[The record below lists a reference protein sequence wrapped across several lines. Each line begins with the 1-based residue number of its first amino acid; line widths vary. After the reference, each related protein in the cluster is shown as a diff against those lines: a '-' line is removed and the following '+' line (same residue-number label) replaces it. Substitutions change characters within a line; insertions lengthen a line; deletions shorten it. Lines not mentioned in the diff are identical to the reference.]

1 VTNAPLPHRQRG
13 AASLAVVMV
22 LFFILAMVAAYTN
35 RNLIFEQRTSAN
47 SYRSAR
53 SLAAADAGVDWTIA
67 MLNGGAIGTACT
79 SAGATDEFRTRYL
92 TLQPDGSFKAV
103 DWPTVFA
110 ADFPE
115 GPKTIQAQPSCS
127 GVEGGG
133 WACSCPILSPPAQ
146 LDAAN
151 SEHPTFTVKFAD
163 SSPGVVV
170 LKVRACNSSRAGTIT
185 SSNVN
190 DFGSCHV
197 VDVDPGVPGFQK
209 YVQVDAMTVLRT
221 SLGLVSALPIPP
233 SAALTVAGSI
243 NQSGGMLTAI
253 NPDPMTGLA
262 LHAGGTIDGAPAT
275 VTLKGPA
282 GSTAIL
288 EAPSDKDLSDIDADD
303 FFRKALGLPAD
314 KYKEQP
320 AAVTI
325 ECGAGCAA
333 NAAVLPVLAKGPT
346 RVIFINGNLDLD
358 DATIGSTATPAI
370 LVVTGNVTVSGLI
383 DLKGVLFVGGNLN
396 WTSASGKVNGAVIVG
411 GDYTGTGNAT
421 IAYDRNI
428 VQRIHK
434 GYGSF
439 VRIPG
444 TWHMES

>member
-1 VTNAPLPHRQRG
+1 VTNALLRSRQLG

-35 RNLIFEQRTSAN
+35 RNLVFEQRTSAN

-79 SAGATDEFRTRYL
+79 SDGATDDFRTRYL
-92 TLQPDGSFKAV
+92 TVQPDGSFKAV
-103 DWPTVFA
+103 TWPTIFA
-110 ADFPE
+110 AALPG
-115 GPKTIQAQPSCS
+115 GPARIQAQPSCS
-127 GVEGGG
+127 GVKGGG
-133 WACSCPILSPPAQ
+133 WACNCPIVTPPAQ

-151 SEHPTFTVKFAD
+151 AEEPTFTVKFAAT
-163 SSPGVVV
+163 SPGVVV

-190 DFGSCHV
+190 EFGSCHV
-197 VDVDPGVPGFQK
+197 VDIDPGVPGFQK

-221 SLGLVSALPIPP
+221 SLGLVSALPVPP

-243 NQSGGMLTAI
+243 NQTGGTLTAI
-253 NPDPMTGLA
+253 NPDPITGLA
-262 LHAGGTIDGAPAT
+262 LHAGGTIGAPS
-275 VTLKGPA
+275 TLKVAGPA
-282 GSTAIL
+282 GSTMDL
-288 EAPSDKDLSDIDADD
+288 TAPSDSDLSGIPADE

-320 AAVTI
+320 AAATI

-333 NAAVLPVLAKGPT
+333 DVAVLPVLAKGPT
-346 RVIFINGNLDLD
+346 RVIFVNGDLDLND
-358 DATIGSTATPAI
+358 VTIGSTATPAM
-370 LVVTGNVTVSGLI
+370 LVVTGNVTVSGSI
-383 DLKGVLFVGGNLN
+383 DLKGVLFVGGDLN
-396 WTSASGKVNGAVIVG
+396 WASNGTVSGAVIVG
-411 GDYTGTGNAT
+411 GGYTGTGTAT

>member
-67 MLNGGAIGTACT
+67 MLNGGTVGTACT

-92 TLQPDGSFKAV
+92 SVQPDGSFKAA

-110 ADFPE
+110 K
-115 GPKTIQAQPSCS
+115 GPDRIQAQPSCS
-127 GVEGGG
+127 GVKGGG
-133 WACSCPILSPPAQ
+133 WACSCPIVTPPAH
-146 LDAAN
+146 LDATN
-151 SEHPTFTVKFAD
+151 GEEPTFTVKFAY

-170 LKVRACNSSRAGTIT
+170 LKVRACNSARTGTIT

-190 DFGSCHV
+190 EFGSCHA
-197 VDVDPGVPGFQK
+197 VDIDSGIGSEFK
-209 YVQVDAMTVLRT
+209 KDVQVDAMTVLRT
-221 SLGLVSALPIPP
+221 SLGLVSALPVPP

-282 GSTAIL
+282 GSTAPL

-303 FFRKALGLPAD
+303 FFRKALGLPAA

-346 RVIFINGNLDLD
+346 RVIFINGDLDLD

-396 WTSASGKVNGAVIVG
+396 WTSASGRVNGAVIVG